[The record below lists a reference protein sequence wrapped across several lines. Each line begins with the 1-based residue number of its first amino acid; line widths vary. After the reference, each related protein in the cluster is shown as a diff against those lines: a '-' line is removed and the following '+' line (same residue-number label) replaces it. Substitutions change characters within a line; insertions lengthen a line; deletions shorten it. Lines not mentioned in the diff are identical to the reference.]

1 MLITLKG
8 LKKYAVS
15 KISGFVY
22 VWTGYFLNENFQTQ
36 NDRQQPSVYAY
47 QSIWIEAIVS
57 QRLFD
62 TL

>member
-8 LKKYAVS
+8 LKKHAVS
-15 KISGFVY
+15 KISGF

-36 NDRQQPSVYAY
+36 NGRQQPSVYAY

-57 QRLFD
+57 QRLLD